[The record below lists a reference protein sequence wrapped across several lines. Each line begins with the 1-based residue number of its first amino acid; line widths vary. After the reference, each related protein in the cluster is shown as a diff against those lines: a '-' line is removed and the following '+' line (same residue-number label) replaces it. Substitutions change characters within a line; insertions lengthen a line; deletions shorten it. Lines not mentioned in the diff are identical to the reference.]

1 MTIKVVG
8 QVSWMHLIVLWG
20 NEMIN
25 RRIFIAL
32 FMSLMLSSLEANSKS
47 NENNET
53 KKGKN
58 MSVFHIGTL
67 HAKPESI
74 DALIESL
81 AMVGKQKG
89 CISHKVFRDIENPNK
104 VMSYE
109 EWESKEDHDNFV
121 GSFSKEEMGAWIGML
136 SREPEGAFY
145 TEL

>member
-1 MTIKVVG
+1 
-8 QVSWMHLIVLWG
+8 
-20 NEMIN
+20 MIFKMIH
-25 RRIFIAL
+25 RQISIAL
-32 FMSLMLSSLEANSKS
+32 FMSLILSSLHAN

-53 KKGKN
+53 TNQSNKGEN

-67 HAKPESI
+67 YSKPESI

-81 AMVGKQKG
+81 AMVSKQKG

-104 VMSYE
+104 IMSYE

>member
-1 MTIKVVG
+1 
-8 QVSWMHLIVLWG
+8 
-20 NEMIN
+20 
-25 RRIFIAL
+25 
-32 FMSLMLSSLEANSKS
+32 MLSSLHAN

-53 KKGKN
+53 TSQSNKGKN

-67 HAKPESI
+67 YAKSESI

-81 AMVGKQKG
+81 AMVSKQKG

-104 VMSYE
+104 IMSYE

>member
-1 MTIKVVG
+1 
-8 QVSWMHLIVLWG
+8 
-20 NEMIN
+20 MIFKMIH
-25 RRIFIAL
+25 RQICIAL
-32 FMSLMLSSLEANSKS
+32 FMSLMLSSLHAN

-53 KKGKN
+53 TNQSNKGEN

-67 HAKPESI
+67 YAKPESI

-81 AMVGKQKG
+81 AMVSKQKG

-104 VMSYE
+104 IMSYE

>member
-1 MTIKVVG
+1 
-8 QVSWMHLIVLWG
+8 
-20 NEMIN
+20 MIFKMIH
-25 RRIFIAL
+25 RQISIAL
-32 FMSLMLSSLEANSKS
+32 FMSLILSNLHA
-47 NENNET
+47 NNET
-53 KKGKN
+53 TNQSNKGKN

-67 HAKPESI
+67 YAKPESI
-74 DALIESL
+74 DALIKSL
-81 AMVGKQKG
+81 AMVSKQKG
-89 CISHKVFRDIENPNK
+89 CISHKIFRDIENPNK